1 MAFANREEGGES
13 SGPWQAAT
21 PEAAASAVVDALR
34 NLFSVLGALLASPPG
49 LQAVKDASELRS
61 LPALGKS
68 LKRLWFDTPTDDWDS
83 KEQALWLSRVL
94 AVTEGSREGILSFYG
109 AGLLFSEALAMFAE
123 ASLNEI
129 GVDMDEAWLAEALA
143 VQQVLRGQHA
153 AELQKWPA
161 DRRCGGGSD
170 PLLSTDRLPRSLKSA
185 FDLEGVRLT
194 KVQAAGLGVAMMMPG
209 STVLAMGG
217 VGAALFLRSGRG
229 SAREGEKWE
238 ALQAEWLKHAH
249 TLLRRKTCP
258 IEVRYIASL
267 GPAVIKVTLYS
278 MRDVLCAMP
287 VGSLGTWGGGGTGG
301 EATARLGHNQSCRL
315 RPATDDDTFRLRVY
329 RPALLLDIVLHD
341 GVQVERGDRL
351 VVTVSE
357 VGEAKVYN
365 EKPRRRQPVQEDDH
379 EAHERPDSLR
389 QHPPTKGYAE
399 SECVD
404 SALEASN

>member
-1 MAFANREEGGES
+1 MAVASPEEGSQSAGHWHA
-13 SGPWQAAT
+13 PT

-68 LKRLWFDTPTDDWDS
+68 LKRLWFDTPTVDWDS
-83 KEQALWLSRVL
+83 KEQAVWLSRVL

-109 AGLLFSEALAMFAE
+109 AGLLFCEALAMFAE
-123 ASLNEI
+123 ASLAEI
-129 GVDMDEAWLAEALA
+129 AVDMDEAWLAEALA
-143 VQQVLRGQHA
+143 VQEVLRGQHA
-153 AELQKWPA
+153 AQLQKWPA

-217 VGAALFLRSGRG
+217 VGAALLLRSGRG
-229 SAREGEKWE
+229 MARGGEKWE

-258 IEVRYIASL
+258 IEVRYTPTAL
-267 GPAVIKVTLYS
+267 GPAAIKVTLYS
-278 MRDVLCAMP
+278 LRDVLCAFP
-287 VGSLGTWGGGGTGG
+287 VGTLGTWGGGGTGG
-301 EATARLGHNQSCRL
+301 EATAQLGRNESCRL
-315 RPATDDDTFRLRVY
+315 RPATEEDTFRLRVY
-329 RPALLLDIVLHD
+329 RPALLLDVVLHD

-357 VGEAKVYN
+357 GEAKVYN
-365 EKPRRRQPVQEDDH
+365 EKPRRRQPVVDDDA
-379 EAHERPDSLR
+379 EASS
-389 QHPPTKGYAE
+389 QHPQNDKSTAGYVPTE
-399 SECVD
+399 SVD
-404 SALEASN
+404 SVPGKIR